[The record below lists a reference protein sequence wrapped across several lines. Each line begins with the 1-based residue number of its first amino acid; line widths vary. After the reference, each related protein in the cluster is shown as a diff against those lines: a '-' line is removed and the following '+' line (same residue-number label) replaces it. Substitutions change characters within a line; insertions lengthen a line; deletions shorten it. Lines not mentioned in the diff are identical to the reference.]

1 MSRVIERLK
10 QAGRQLNHRL
20 NSPLAQGLLAL
31 ANGIASFACFRA
43 SKKPLYRISGAL
55 LAIFTGYHIHK
66 AVQRYKGERGKAK

>member
-31 ANGIASFACFRA
+31 ANAVASFACFRA
-43 SKKPLYRISGAL
+43 SKKPLYRISSAL
-55 LAIFTGYHIHK
+55 LAVFSTYH
-66 AVQRYKGERGKAK
+66 AVKVIQAVKRRWAR

>member
-10 QAGRQLNHRL
+10 QAGRRINKWLV
-20 NSPLAQGLLAL
+20 SPVAQGLLAL

-55 LAIFTGYHIHK
+55 LAIFSTYHIVK
-66 AVQRYKGERGKAK
+66 VIQAVKRRWAR